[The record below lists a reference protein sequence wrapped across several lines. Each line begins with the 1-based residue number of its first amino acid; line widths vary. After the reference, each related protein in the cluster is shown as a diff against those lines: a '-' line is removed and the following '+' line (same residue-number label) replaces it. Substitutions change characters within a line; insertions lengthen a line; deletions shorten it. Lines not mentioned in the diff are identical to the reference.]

1 MNNTKAT
8 TAEIIKGYFVE
19 KYPKREIVIRRFEE
33 SLEEE
38 MTWDSFTNYNLYTF
52 IENLRSVVSNN
63 SAKTYAAQMKSFL
76 NLHLPKCKGLS
87 NGWEKLLSIRE
98 IESTHITLTEE
109 EVGKII
115 QYAMDSSNSE
125 SKRNVA
131 ATFAVCCVT
140 GARWDD
146 AYTFKD
152 CDLSGKTFKY
162 ISKKTDVIAEIPVS
176 PVLRAL
182 AFDLR
187 KIHIT
192 AYNKIIKSICKEL
205 NINSEVSVFKG
216 GVALRGA
223 KWEFVSS
230 HTARQ
235 SFATNLYNRGADL
248 EIISKMMGH
257 TTYQQTKRYINSD
270 LELLDE
276 NIIGFFNK

>member
-1 MNNTKAT
+1 MNKVKAT

-33 SLEEE
+33 SLEEP

-87 NGWEKLLSIRE
+87 SGWEKLLSIRE

-109 EVGKII
+109 EVAKIVK
-115 QYAMDSSNSE
+115 YATDSYNSE

-131 ATFAVCCVT
+131 ATFAVCCIT
-140 GARWDD
+140 GARWED

-162 ISKKTDVIAEIPVS
+162 MSKKTDVIAEIPVS
-176 PVLRAL
+176 PVLRML

-192 AYNKIIKSICKEL
+192 AYNKILKQVCKEL
-205 NINSEVSVFKG
+205 NIKDEVSVFKG
-216 GVALRGA
+216 GVALRGP
-223 KWEFVSS
+223 KWKYVSS

-276 NIIGFFNK
+276 SIIGFFN